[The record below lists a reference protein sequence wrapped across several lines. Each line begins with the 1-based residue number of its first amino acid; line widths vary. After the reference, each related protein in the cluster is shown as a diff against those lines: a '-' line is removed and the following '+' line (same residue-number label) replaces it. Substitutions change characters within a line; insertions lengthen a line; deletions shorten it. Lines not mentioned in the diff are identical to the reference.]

1 MSYFRIAFSNKAISL
16 LLHKHSVVIN
26 MRMVQNIASD
36 QKKEKHKLER
46 VGWISANQSGWQ
58 WTDASISNGYT
69 WVQ

>member
-1 MSYFRIAFSNKAISL
+1 MSYFRIAFSNKVIISL

-46 VGWISANQSGWQ
+46 VG
-58 WTDASISNGYT
+58 
-69 WVQ
+69 